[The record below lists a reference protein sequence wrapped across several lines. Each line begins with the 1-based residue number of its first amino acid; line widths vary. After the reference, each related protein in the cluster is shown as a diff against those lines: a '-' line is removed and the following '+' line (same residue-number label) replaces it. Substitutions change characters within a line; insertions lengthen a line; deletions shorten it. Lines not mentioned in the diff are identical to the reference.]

1 MIFDYLQRVINGR
14 WQKNN
19 AGIKNGVGN
28 QKQRSSNTEKLSP
41 LEPWHLRHYRSL
53 RSGQDFMVKLFFQYN
68 FGMPKQIIEQTINAP
83 ITEIVLTDAT
93 VKHTDALNTKGNL

>member
-28 QKQRSSNTEKLSP
+28 QKQRSSNTK
-41 LEPWHLRHYRSL
+41 
-53 RSGQDFMVKLFFQYN
+53 N
-68 FGMPKQIIEQTINAP
+68 
-83 ITEIVLTDAT
+83 
-93 VKHTDALNTKGNL
+93 